1 MEGSQSFAQIGQ
13 DLVNY
18 LDFEE
23 LRGERLGQMRNTSQ
37 VSTNYPLIENLSELI
52 THIQKRNP
60 SVDELCQF
68 AVVRTFN
75 FLGGIAMF
83 QATLDPDGTI
93 RNVGQFGFARE
104 VIESWKNSSINEDLP
119 TADALKTNNIV
130 WIADKD
136 GWHKDYPHLANY
148 ENEYMANT
156 FVAWPISVRG
166 AHMSVLGLCLNRIEP
181 PTSELVSF
189 FETVGG
195 IIALQQSKMYDGEIA
210 EVDQDI
216 LRKFGLLTRRQRDVI
231 RLVTDGLT
239 NLQIANELGFSES
252 TIRQETMRIY
262 EILGATGRADAIRMY
277 RTLGIKVS

>member
-1 MEGSQSFAQIGQ
+1 MKQMGETSYVTAQ
-13 DLVNY
+13 
-18 LDFEE
+18 
-23 LRGERLGQMRNTSQ
+23 
-37 VSTNYPLIENLSELI
+37 YPLIENLSELI
-52 THIQKRNP
+52 SYIQTKNP

-93 RNVGQFGFARE
+93 RNVGQFGFSKE
-104 VIESWKNSSINEDLP
+104 VQESWKNNSINEDLP

-130 WIADKD
+130 WIADND
-136 GWHKDYPHLANY
+136 GWYKEYPHLAQY
-148 ENEYMANT
+148 ENEFMANT
-156 FVAWPISVRG
+156 FIAWPISVRG

-181 PTSELVSF
+181 PTSELISF

-195 IIALQQSKMYDGEIA
+195 IIALQQSKLNDAEFSETEHEIMK
-210 EVDQDI
+210 
-216 LRKFGLLTRRQRDVI
+216 RYGLFTRRQRDVI
-231 RLVTDGLT
+231 HLISDGLT
-239 NLQIANELGFSES
+239 NIQIANELGFSES

-277 RTLGIKVS
+277 RNLGITVP